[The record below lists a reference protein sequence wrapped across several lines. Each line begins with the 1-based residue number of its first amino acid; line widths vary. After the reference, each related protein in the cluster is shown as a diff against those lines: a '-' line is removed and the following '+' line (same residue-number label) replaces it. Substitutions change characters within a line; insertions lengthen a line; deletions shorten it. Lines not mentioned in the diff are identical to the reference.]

1 MAVGKKKAR
10 TKTIE
15 TNVFEQLADRLRPYQ
30 REIFGGVILLVAI
43 ITVLSLLSLTG
54 GAVSLW
60 WSTLFSQLFGWGAIP
75 AAVLLGVFGGLLLF
89 GRLNEE
95 AYALPL
101 DIIIGVELLF
111 VIGLTA
117 THIIAAPDSDLA
129 LRLARD
135 GQGGGFVGW
144 GISSFLGD
152 IVGLPATGVILLLI
166 GLAAL
171 GLIFRLSV
179 SDAANWAELAS
190 DWAQQH
196 SEQLQ
201 TEAPEIATFEPEPKP
216 VKQSRKNQPQ
226 PTTPKMKPLAPPES
240 TVEAALAALPKNK
253 HKLPPLDLLSPPAK
267 DLSKS
272 ANSRYQAQII
282 EETLHGFGIPAEV
295 VEINRGPTV
304 VQFGLKLG
312 TVERKL
318 PDGSIIQQRIR
329 VRKVVALANDL
340 ALALSATPI
349 RIEAPVPGRP
359 LVGIEVPNSDKTM
372 VSLRGIISDKRFNEA
387 GKPLQV
393 ALGKGVSG
401 LAVSMSL
408 AQAPH
413 LLIAGATGSGKSVC
427 LNAIIT
433 TLLMTHTPEQL
444 RFLMVDPKMVEL
456 TSFNGIPHLVAPVVT
471 DFDQVVGA
479 LAWVTREMDRRYK
492 LFASTGT
499 RSIGGYNRKVGAKGE
514 QLPYMVI
521 IIDELADLMM
531 MAPDEVERYIC
542 RIAQMAR
549 ATGIHLVIATQRP
562 STDVVTGLIKAN
574 FPTRIAFAVSSQI
587 DSRVILDTPGAEK
600 LLGQGDMLY
609 MAGDAPKLARLQG
622 CFVSDAEM
630 KNVVNFWTVSRITP
644 TKAAPA
650 KMIEDATQIELPWAE
665 IMAEADKD
673 ELLEEAIKIVI
684 DSDRAST
691 SLLQRRLG
699 IGYPRA
705 SRLMDQLEEEGVI
718 GPADGSRP
726 RKVMWQQDQDEAD
739 YEAFD
744 DDVAGV

>member
-1 MAVGKKKAR
+1 
-10 TKTIE
+10 
-15 TNVFEQLADRLRPYQ
+15 
-30 REIFGGVILLVAI
+30 
-43 ITVLSLLSLTG
+43 
-54 GAVSLW
+54 
-60 WSTLFSQLFGWGAIP
+60 
-75 AAVLLGVFGGLLLF
+75 
-89 GRLNEE
+89 
-95 AYALPL
+95 
-101 DIIIGVELLF
+101 
-111 VIGLTA
+111 
-117 THIIAAPDSDLA
+117 
-129 LRLARD
+129 
-135 GQGGGFVGW
+135 GQ
-144 GISSFLGD
+144 
-152 IVGLPATGVILLLI
+152 
-166 GLAAL
+166 
-171 GLIFRLSV
+171 
-179 SDAANWAELAS
+179 
-190 DWAQQH
+190 
-196 SEQLQ
+196 
-201 TEAPEIATFEPEPKP
+201 
-216 VKQSRKNQPQ
+216 
-226 PTTPKMKPLAPPES
+226 
-240 TVEAALAALPKNK
+240 
-253 HKLPPLDLLSPPAK
+253 
-267 DLSKS
+267 
-272 ANSRYQAQII
+272 
-282 EETLHGFGIPAEV
+282 
-295 VEINRGPTV
+295 
-304 VQFGLKLG
+304 
-312 TVERKL
+312 
-318 PDGSIIQQRIR
+318 
-329 VRKVVALANDL
+329 
-340 ALALSATPI
+340 
-349 RIEAPVPGRP
+349 
-359 LVGIEVPNSDKTM
+359 
-372 VSLRGIISDKRFNEA
+372 
-387 GKPLQV
+387 
-393 ALGKGVSG
+393 
-401 LAVSMSL
+401 AVSMSL